1 MLKYS
6 LNQIWDQLRGRK
18 PHLDYFLEEVRIQ
31 GLRGIRDLKVRF
43 TYPVSVISG
52 PNSCGKSTVLFA
64 LACAYKV
71 PDSGPR
77 DFVPSTLFPDFRT
90 RSAGIPSDNR
100 NSASLE
106 FYYINAGQRYQM
118 KYSRGKGW
126 NKSFMGLKKGS
137 QPKRMVYL
145 RTVANLSNPSEIRSV
160 LQFGRHE
167 VDKQEITSDLLIFAH
182 RILPLKYLHLYKMSY
197 GERDLLYAE
206 RDDSDEP
213 TYSEFHMSAGER
225 AILRLSKDLSSLR
238 NALILIDEI
247 EAGLHPFT
255 QQQLMLELQR
265 LALRNDLQ
273 IVVTS
278 HSPVILETVPP
289 EGRIF
294 LERSLDNVE
303 IQPAYRDIIQKAFY
317 GRAIDKLSIL
327 CEDEVAEA
335 ILRGVLDVFNLKFN
349 FSHSDIEVG
358 RDTGKDEFPH
368 HVRAIANFHQ
378 LPDFIFVLDADAHD
392 KEAEMRQ
399 IASQYGQPLKL
410 IFLPGTD
417 YPENWVCDQIKQH
430 IPEYAERFKIK
441 PENLSRNID
450 SIDRTFAGATDKPRN
465 KAKSRLIALAEEIG
479 RDVAEISRIVGCTE
493 AERKGGTMEDFV
505 KQLEEIIQ
513 SWRNIKE

>member
-6 LNQIWDQLRGRK
+6 LNQVWDQLRGRK
-18 PHLDYFLEEVRIQ
+18 PHLDYFLEEVRIL
-31 GLRGIRDLKVRF
+31 GLRGIKDIKVRF
-43 TYPVSVISG
+43 TYPVCVISG
-52 PNSCGKSTVLFA
+52 PNSCGKSTILFA

-71 PDSGPR
+71 PNSGPR

-90 RSAGIPSDNR
+90 RSTGIPSDNR

-118 KYSRGKGW
+118 KYSRGKSSW
-126 NKSFMGLKKGS
+126 NRSYMGLAKGS
-137 QPKRMVYL
+137 QPERTVYL

-182 RILPLKYLHLYKMSY
+182 RILPLKYRHLFKMTY

-206 RDDSDEP
+206 REDEP

-225 AILRLSKDLSSLR
+225 AILRLSKDISNLE

-265 LALRNDLQ
+265 LALRKNLQ

-278 HSPVILETVPP
+278 HSPVVLETVPP

-294 LERSLDNVE
+294 LERSSDNVE
-303 IQPAYRDIIQKAFY
+303 IQPAYRDLIQKAFY

-327 CEDEVAEA
+327 CEDDIAEA
-335 ILRGVLDVFNLKFN
+335 ILRGVLDDFNLKFN
-349 FSHSDIEVG
+349 FCHSDIEVG

-368 HVRAIANFHQ
+368 HVRAIANFRQ
-378 LPDFIFVLDADAHD
+378 LPDFIFVLDGDGHD

-399 IASQYGQPLKL
+399 IASQYGQPLNL

-430 IPEYAERFKIK
+430 ISEYAEIFKIN
-441 PENLSRNID
+441 PEHFSSHID
-450 SIDRTFAGATDKPRN
+450 SIDRTFAGATDTPRN
-465 KAKSRLIALAEEIG
+465 RAKSRLITLEEEIG
-479 RDVAEISRIVGCTE
+479 RNATEISRMVGCKE
-493 AERKGGTMEDFV
+493 AGRQGGNMESFV

-513 SWRNIKE
+513 SWRTIRS